1 MIKGEPYTIASDYW
15 SAGILLYAMVVGEL
29 PFEDDNIQRLLQK
42 IIKTQPKYPNSL
54 SYQLRDLLNRLLEKD
69 PKKRITL
76 KKIKEHPWFSQYEYM
91 LIKDSS
97 SWRINPNNAT
107 IGEEGGEKGGILS
120 NRNRALSST
129 GKDPIDREIV
139 QSMTDLGYDC
149 TTIVSDI
156 LCGEITPLTAVYR
169 MLRKE
174 KIIDL
179 VGLASEAIYGKDGP
193 NGGNKSS
200 FSPRNGMNDK
210 TRKAVARRKS
220 LGLSVHEPPGGKAPR
235 LKLPPRIPINGQN
248 NNGDT
253 GSSTLRSPRAN
264 TMRKR
269 NVSLSARPSLGLNNE
284 EDRNDNENENENENE
299 NAVADIDN
307 DNNVAVDG
315 ENEADLNIDTEA
327 TMSGGG
333 GGGTDE
339 CPTPNRSHNTVNFS
353 REHQNQAQNQ
363 STGATPLLQSA
374 NMSKKA
380 VTKPNVGITPLIQ
393 RRKKPSVRNNSLPR
407 AKSLNLY

>member
-54 SYQLRDLLNRLLEKD
+54 SFQLRDLLNRLLDKD

-97 SWRINPNNAT
+97 SWRINPNNAS
-107 IGEEGGEKGGILS
+107 ISEEGNDKGGILS
-120 NRNRALSST
+120 NRNRGSNST

-149 TTIVSDI
+149 SSIVSSI
-156 LCGEITPLTAVYR
+156 LYGEINPLTAVYR

-179 VGLASEAIYGKDGP
+179 VGLASEAIYGKDGAA
-193 NGGNKSS
+193 GNQSS
-200 FSPRNGMNDK
+200 FSPRNGSDRAKM
-210 TRKAVARRKS
+210 KANARRKS

-235 LKLPPRIPINGQN
+235 LKLPPRIPISQNGES
-248 NNGDT
+248 
-253 GSSTLRSPRAN
+253 GSAMRSPRAN
-264 TMRKR
+264 MRKK
-269 NVSLSARPSLGLNNE
+269 NVSLSARPSIGLG
-284 EDRNDNENENENENE
+284 DGSVNENENENESEMQNISQSQSGAGDLDDTE
-299 NAVADIDN
+299 NNGV
-307 DNNVAVDG
+307 VG
-315 ENEADLNIDTEA
+315 ENDTEIGEGL
-327 TMSGGG
+327 SGGG
-333 GGGTDE
+333 NDE
-339 CPTPNRSHNTVNFS
+339 CSTPNRAHTTVSFS
-353 REHQNQAQNQ
+353 RDHAGQ
-363 STGATPLLQSA
+363 STTGATPLLQSA
-374 NMSKKA
+374 NMSKKS

-393 RRKKPSVRNNSLPR
+393 RRKRPAVRNNSLPR